1 MPLTLTDIIAEADL
15 LVPNAFSPVTKVA
28 WLNEINTEFFEVV
41 KIPNYVL
48 FNTVAATASYTL
60 TGMIRGKNIARVQVG
75 TTLYPSFLYEGV
87 SPGTNYH
94 LFNDASLSITLESI
108 PTSVLK
114 GSVKYFSTA
123 TTTFV
128 SSTLTA
134 NPDAPTEY
142 HWIYILGLC
151 AKIAKAIP
159 DITLAN
165 NYTADY
171 NANLLIAQQ
180 NYAQRQ

>member
-1 MPLTLTDIIAEADL
+1 MALTLNDIITEADI
-15 LVPNAFSPVTKVA
+15 LVPNAFGTSTKIG

-41 KIPNYVL
+41 KIPN
-48 FNTVAATASYTL
+48 FATFTTVASTAGYTL
-60 TGMIRGKNIARVQVG
+60 TGAIRGKNIARVQVG
-75 TTLYPSFLYEGV
+75 TTLYPSFLFETV

-94 LFNDASLSITLESI
+94 LFTDSTLLLTLASTPTQVLSGT
-108 PTSVLK
+108 
-114 GSVKYFSTA
+114 VKYFQTA
-123 TTTFV
+123 STTFV

-134 NPDAPTEY
+134 APDAPAEY

-159 DITLAN
+159 DVTLGN

-171 NANLLIAQQ
+171 NANLLVAQQ

>member
-1 MPLTLTDIIAEADL
+1 MALTLNDIITEADL
-15 LVPNAFSPVTKVA
+15 LVPNAFNTATKVG

-41 KIPNYVL
+41 KIPNYAL
-48 FNTVAATASYTL
+48 FNTIAATATYTL
-60 TGMIRGKNIARVQVG
+60 TGAIRGKNIARVQVG
-75 TTLYPSFLYEGV
+75 TTLYPSFLYEVV

-94 LFNDASLSITLESI
+94 LFNDSTLALTLESI
-108 PTSVLK
+108 PSSVLK
-114 GSVKYFSTA
+114 GSVKYFITA

-128 SSTLTA
+128 SGTLTA

-142 HWIYILGLC
+142 HWIYVLGLC

-159 DITLAN
+159 DVTLSN

-171 NANLLIAQQ
+171 NANLMVAQQ